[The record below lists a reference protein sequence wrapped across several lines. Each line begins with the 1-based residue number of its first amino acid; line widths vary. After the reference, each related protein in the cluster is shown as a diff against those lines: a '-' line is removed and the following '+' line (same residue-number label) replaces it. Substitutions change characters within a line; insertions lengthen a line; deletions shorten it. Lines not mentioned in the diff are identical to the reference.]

1 MEKKRLSSAFR
12 RAVSL
17 LWRPTRL
24 TPVRSV
30 AIELIFADLAAQRVA
45 VNSEHFCRPALI
57 SLRTLQS
64 ALDKA
69 LFKFPDCF
77 LEQNPSFYHL
87 TDEPFQLIFHD
98 STLRLRI
105 KFVEGPAC

>member
-1 MEKKRLSSAFR
+1 MEKTALQRFSESRFAFMETGQ
-12 RAVSL
+12 L
-17 LWRPTRL
+17 L

-57 SLRTLQS
+57 PLRALQS